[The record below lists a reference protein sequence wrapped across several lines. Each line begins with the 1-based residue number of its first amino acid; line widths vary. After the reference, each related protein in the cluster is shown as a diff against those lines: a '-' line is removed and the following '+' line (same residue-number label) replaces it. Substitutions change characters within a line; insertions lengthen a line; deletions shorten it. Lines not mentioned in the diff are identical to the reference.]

1 MEATGLLPFSFSH
14 TVKKERNSDTRGNR
28 DCIPANKGFNCVC
41 THVVQL
47 VVESASV
54 AHGLAVLVSPPQRCS
69 GGLAVGAHC
78 ALTLCGSLKKI
89 HEIIRTLTL
98 KKTF

>member
-47 VVESASV
+47 VIEAAGV
-54 AHGLAVLVSPPQRCS
+54 ADGFAVVVPPPER
-69 GGLAVGAHC
+69 GRRRLAVGTHR
-78 ALTLCGSLKKI
+78 ALTPRRGLLARRREHS
-89 HEIIRTLTL
+89 
-98 KKTF
+98 